1 MAAKFFTPLV
11 SSSDHTGSTRF
22 NLSSRNH
29 EALEDIARLCMNL
42 FHSQAQKNS
51 HPCAK
56 SILASAVDFYCLC
69 RWSLT
74 DLNSS
79 GLACEL
85 KKGVGSRNS
94 SEGREDGRGRSRE
107 ECATCE
113 QLPPFRALKLAQNPQ
128 KSPATAMTLP
138 FNAFL
143 LLYGIHHRALQ
154 LDRRD
159 VSERKG
165 QCFQLFHP
173 HASIHDPSVNVVSSL
188 LTLSPD

>member
-1 MAAKFFTPLV
+1 MAAPQADGRRRRRPSFFTPLV
-11 SSSDHTGSTRF
+11 SSSDHTGSKF
-22 NLSSRNH
+22 NLPSRNQ
-29 EALEDIARLCMNL
+29 EALEDIARLCVNP

-113 QLPPFRALKLAQNPQ
+113 QLPSLSRLKISSEPTEISGDGDDAPIQCLPLAIWYQ
-128 KSPATAMTLP
+128 SPSTAT
-138 FNAFL
+138 
-143 LLYGIHHRALQ
+143 
-154 LDRRD
+154 
-159 VSERKG
+159 
-165 QCFQLFHP
+165 
-173 HASIHDPSVNVVSSL
+173 
-188 LTLSPD
+188 